1 MISIIWIFL
10 VTISLVFSIFTGQ
23 LSEVSAAVAK
33 GAENAITLWISIAGI
48 MCFWSGLMELVVQS
62 GLSARISNLLLPVLK
77 PLFGKKVAGDSQAM
91 EKTGANITANLL
103 GISNAATPIG
113 LQAVDRI
120 YTVCGRKGTP
130 KQVLILII
138 LNTTSIQL
146 IPSTVAA
153 VRSSLG
159 AAHPFDIMPA
169 IWGASIFSVVAAISA
184 AKLFEKLWKSN
195 N

>member
-1 MISIIWIFL
+1 MISIIWIFM
-10 VTISLVFSIFTGQ
+10 VTISLFFALFTGQ
-23 LSEVSAAVAK
+23 VSEVSAAVAQ
-33 GAENAITLWISIAGI
+33 GAAGAVTLWLSIAGI
-48 MCFWSGLMELVVQS
+48 MCFWSGLMELVLCS
-62 GLSARISNLLLPVLK
+62 GLSERISHLLLPVLK
-77 PLFGKKVAGDSQAM
+77 LLFGRRISGDRDAM

-113 LQAVDRI
+113 LQAADRI
-120 YTVCGRKGTP
+120 YTLCGRRGTP

-159 AAHPFDIMPA
+159 ATHPFDIMPA
-169 IWGASIFSVVAAISA
+169 IWGASFLSVVAAVLA
-184 AKLFEKLWKSN
+184 AKVFERIWKGEV
-195 N
+195 